1 MNNYNIVS
9 PFLLTVE
16 SDSKKNAIKKLIN
29 DNYINDKNINEYSNQ
44 VILEDENKNKF
55 NAKTQ
60 FYRKYHS
67 RSHYSPKVKITFIP
81 TTASSI
87 YSFPIYQSPRPIL
100 YTSPRPIL
108 VPSPGQVLYPS
119 PRPILVPSPVR
130 IIRSMSPIVTR
141 VPLISTSPPP
151 PTVIT
156 RPIIKQQFVLPI
168 EQLYTPPSIR
178 TIPPQVPYSQ
188 PIISP
193 KIPVKITPS
202 PQPIIPFK
210 PSSPIIRPVAP
221 EININPLLFTSKD
234 IAGITQIDYSD
245 VSPLYLLNPAHFKQY
260 IEPKLFQRRRQLVI
274 NNNINTDKYTDI
286 YLTSDIHAD
295 YRKLVQIL
303 VNAKFIRIPSGIN
316 IYSNDIYD
324 PRIISESEWI
334 KPNAL
339 FIVIGDLVDGQRF
352 SSVDDNQGSFELL
365 LHLLLYNLKIKA
377 ETNNSNVLFTI
388 GNHDLHS
395 VLTHAYAPGKPINI
409 LLNYVHS
416 NGLQFFQDE
425 ITRCLILSQ
434 FYNLSPYLY
443 LNLNN
448 NEIIT
453 VHGGLHNPT
462 GKPILNIDEL
472 ITIQNNINR
481 NGLSEINYNKFE
493 NNTISSVTTDND
505 ISIGSLWT
513 RFYAQSED
521 RQLVCNTV
529 KNNNKN
535 YKFIVVGHC
544 PTDTFSPLNNIMN
557 NDKLYDGCDRLSN
570 NNNSKGCVIVD
581 TCRDENNAPV
591 LAFVDTSLS
600 QAFRKSDNKERHIE
614 LLHLSNDA
622 SQKQIP
628 GRKYN
633 IISRLAIINN
643 QEPIDIRVY

>member
-1 MNNYNIVS
+1 MNNYNIIS
-9 PFLLTVE
+9 PFQLTVE

-29 DNYINDKNINEYSNQ
+29 DNYINDKNIDEYSNQ

-55 NAKTQ
+55 NAQTQ

-67 RSHYSPKVKITFIP
+67 RTHYSSKVKITFIP

-87 YSFPIYQSPRPIL
+87 YSFPIYPSIRPVL
-100 YTSPRPIL
+100 YPSVRPIL
-108 VPSPGQVLYPS
+108 VPS
-119 PRPILVPSPVR
+119 PRPILVPSPIK
-130 IIRSMSPIVTR
+130 IIRSISPMITR
-141 VPLISTSPPP
+141 VPLISTSPTP
-151 PTVIT
+151 PTVIS

-168 EQLYTPPSIR
+168 ENIYTPPSIHTVSPR
-178 TIPPQVPYSQ
+178 VVPL
-188 PIISP
+188 
-193 KIPVKITPS
+193 VPS
-202 PQPIIPFK
+202 PQPVMPFIPPSLIIK
-210 PSSPIIRPVAP
+210 PVSPQ
-221 EININPLLFTSKD
+221 ININPLLFTSKD
-234 IAGITQIDYSD
+234 IAGLTQIDSSD

-260 IEPKLFQRRRQLVI
+260 IEPKLFERKRQLVI
-274 NNNINTDKYTDI
+274 NNNINTDKYTDV

-303 VNAKFIRIPSGIN
+303 VNAKFIRIPYGIN
-316 IYSNDIYD
+316 IYNNDIYD

-334 KPNAL
+334 KPNSL
-339 FIVIGDLVDGQRF
+339 FVIIGDLVDGQRV

-377 ETNNSNVLFTI
+377 EQNNSNILFTI

-395 VLTHAYAPGKPINI
+395 VLTQLYKPGQQSNI
-409 LLNYVHS
+409 LWNYVHL

-425 ITRCLILSQ
+425 ITRCLILTQ
-434 FYNLSPYLY
+434 FYNLSPYLF

-493 NNTISSVTTDND
+493 NNTISSVATDND
-505 ISIGSLWT
+505 ISTGSLWT

-529 KNNNKN
+529 KNNIKN

-544 PTDTFSPLNNIMN
+544 PTDNFRPLNNIMN

-570 NNNSKGCVIVD
+570 NNNGKGCVIVD

-614 LLHLSNDA
+614 LLHLSNDV
-622 SQKQIP
+622 SQKQLP

-633 IISRLAIINN
+633 IISRLAIRNN